1 MFSFDGVLALH
12 PYDPPKGPL
21 VLGLVHPGAH
31 MTDGKGSQ
39 RCVPHPGTDLI
50 RRRNALRGGTCFPPQ
65 ARGPTLWAVDSLRHR
80 SPCVQSFVGQR
91 RDCDLGRC
99 RLPGMSAEPP
109 WCHLTSSQKCLQEVG
124 SPHLSLICTL
134 LSMRSEDRCSPV
146 RAPRGGLDGWVEAS
160 RCSTGSSAMLRT
172 YVIVVTH
179 FPPHDGIHIGERKSV
194 RL

>member
-1 MFSFDGVLALH
+1 MPCVGVPVFH
-12 PYDPPKGPL
+12 PK
-21 VLGLVHPGAH
+21 PGAPLC
-31 MTDGKGSQ
+31 GS
-39 RCVPHPGTDLI
+39 CTASDTG
-50 RRRNALRGGTCFPPQ
+50 PP
-65 ARGPTLWAVDSLRHR
+65 
-80 SPCVQSFVGQR
+80 PCVQSFVGQR

-160 RCSTGSSAMLRT
+160 RCSTGWSAMLRT
-172 YVIVVTH
+172 YVILVTH
-179 FPPHDGIHIGERKSV
+179 FPPQMVFILEKENP
-194 RL
+194 